1 MTEREIRARL
11 RHTRL
16 PDESSGLERAWPVVR
31 AAHADTVSATAPRH
45 PGRRRVP
52 RVAGVLGAC
61 ALLLAV
67 LVLATAS
74 RPRDALARW
83 LRQAIGLTSVP
94 SAHRTTLAGLP
105 GAGRLLVQSGTMS
118 WLVSPDGSR
127 HLLGRYAGAE
137 LSPHQ
142 RYVLAWR
149 SAELTAF
156 TPGGRPQWSLAAP
169 ATVSGARWSMDG
181 FRVAYLAG
189 GSLRVLAGDG
199 SGDHDLADFVAPI
212 APAWQPGTAGSHRL
226 ALLRDGA
233 TIELRDADTG
243 AVIWHRHA
251 AAAPHQL
258 LWSPDGRFLLAVAPR
273 SLTLYGASGRLRAR
287 WAPPPG
293 SRVRQ
298 AAFAPGPSDRLA
310 LVLTRTRPAADS
322 VETTTATPA
331 GLRSDPRL
339 LLSLPE
345 RLAGLR
351 VSPRGD
357 WLLVSSAA
365 ADQWAAIRARGPVTL
380 VTIDRVA
387 RRFAAPAATQHAFPV
402 PVDWRPQPPGRP

>member
-1 MTEREIRARL
+1 MTERELRARL
-11 RHTRL
+11 RHTPL
-16 PDESSGLERAWPVVR
+16 PDESPGVERAWPVVR
-31 AAHADTVSATAPRH
+31 AAHADAASATAQRQ
-45 PGRRRVP
+45 PGRRRLP
-52 RVAGVLGAC
+52 RLAGALGAC
-61 ALLLAV
+61 ALLLAS

-74 RPRDALARW
+74 RPREALARW
-83 LRQAIGLTSVP
+83 LRQAIGLSSVP

-105 GAGRLLVQSGTMS
+105 GGGRLLVQSGTTS

-149 SAELTAF
+149 GAALTAL
-156 TPGGRPQWSLAAP
+156 TPGGRPQWSLPAP
-169 ATVSGARWSMDG
+169 ATVSDARWSVDG
-181 FRVAYLAG
+181 FRIAYLAG

-199 SGDHDLADFVAPI
+199 SGDHDLVDFVAPV
-212 APAWQPGTAGSHRL
+212 APAWEPGTAVTHRL
-226 ALLRDGA
+226 ALLRDGG

-243 AVIWHRHA
+243 AVIWRRHTGD
-251 AAAPHQL
+251 APRQL

-273 SLTLYGASGRLRAR
+273 SLTLYGATGRRRAR
-287 WAPPPG
+287 WAPPAG
-293 SRVRQ
+293 SRVRH
-298 AAFAPGPSDRLA
+298 ATFAPGPSGRLA
-310 LVLTRTRPAADS
+310 LVLARVHPRADT

-331 GLRSDPRL
+331 GLRAGPRL
-339 LLSLPE
+339 LLTLPE
-345 RLAGLR
+345 RLVGLS

-365 ADQWAAIRARGPVTL
+365 ADQWAAIRVRGPVAL

-387 RRFAAPAATQHAFPV
+387 RRFAAPGATPSAFPS
-402 PVDWRPQPPGRP
+402 PVDWRPQPPRTP